1 MSSYTDTTI
10 IECNNQASSEVLG
23 GNNTSPA
30 SFTNKLDNVLQLKRG
45 DKVSVDYCFV
55 NERGCGTPN
64 AVEIKGVSLNKN
76 KTWNIIKR
84 TSKGEEPIQSRTRM
98 ETALYQ
104 SLKPEPITKKLTDD
118 KAYVET
124 NYYKSTNCEG
134 YYFLPRRF
142 AFARPTT
149 TEPNKVALRG
159 DGTHPD
165 IKDIYYGLSHDGKD
179 ALSTTE
185 PRYFEWWDTE
195 DSYALGRCKNETGRS
210 ETSADDA
217 DIYSICMSDYQEY
230 FTSGGFGYYRPKN
243 DGTRYTIIC
252 REEMIQDSSYNS
264 DASTYWTTDDAVNY
278 VDPAL
283 GKYNIYNELIEL
295 SLPIGFNSPENI
307 AARLTQQLQETQE
320 EELYTLLDNGLPQ
333 TERIWT
339 STIST
344 NTFKPFNCGWFG
356 GNAETN
362 YNAYSSEEDKKL
374 SWDYDCSYQ
383 YLGVKRPD
391 LFMAGR
397 KVMNYDGTTQYF
409 IKNDIL
415 GSAVGPPANVNSEI
429 VTGIE
434 FTKNNLENLSEL
446 FKIQS
451 RYPELWK
458 GNEILTGTDYTIDNT
473 RFLHINRYDNTTG
486 AIENILGYDNYE
498 AKGDGK
504 NRASMPLFFYYDKD
518 NEGIMTSGT
527 ETSNLSYGFATKK
540 THDNGDGTFTDF
552 IVLHPELA
560 GGIRPYVFKFNAD
573 IDKETRLIGWD
584 FHFNSY
590 GNNVIQLYSGYQSYT
605 YDALYNYG
613 LASRTFND
621 KPYATGPDEGSIN
634 EHRYLPPNWTGAL
647 ISRIYLGANNPS
659 VVYDQTSHFGFK
671 DLHTPENVGQ
681 GYDAGSNADTNP
693 KDNATASTICYKMN
707 KRLQLWNFTPEM
719 KPYKVGDSKA
729 YGILTGKLKGP
740 DVEYEN
746 DASTYAEASLHEDYA
761 HGSHAILW
769 GEENYSALNQAIT
782 PYTIMDA
789 HGGISLNIGGSYD
802 EDTFNDG
809 LFGLLGFTYSQT
821 APTNINDVNNRT
833 ARITNTNMYQLE
845 WITTNAQIV
854 ETQIQNFVVNRYG
867 AIQFSG
873 QIPTP
878 LMLEGW
884 VNQDPGKDGA
894 TNTYP
899 ARLSA
904 YTIYPP
910 IVETTSSIVVT
921 GELLPRRMVRPYYCI
936 RSDLVLHEKQKY
948 VGGRDSGDKLP
959 IIAVVNKEN
968 GDGDYFFSVDSP
980 IQFTITNDINISSI
994 KTSIHDPDQSLSS
1007 VGDGCCVVYRIE
1019 RNKVLDNTII
1029 QEILQNQQKK

>member
-1 MSSYTDTTI
+1 MSEYTDTTI
-10 IECNNQASSEVLG
+10 IECNNQSSSEVRA
-23 GNNTSPA
+23 GNLASPA
-30 SFTNKLDNVLQLKRG
+30 SFTNKLDNSLQLKRG

-64 AVEIKGVSLNKN
+64 AVEIKGISLDKN
-76 KTWNIIKR
+76 KTWNIIKKV
-84 TSKGEEPIQSRTRM
+84 SKGVEPVASRSRM
-98 ETALYQ
+98 ETSLYQ
-104 SLKPEPITKKLTDD
+104 SLIPEPITKDLTDD

-142 AFARPTT
+142 VCEKPTT
-149 TEPNKVALRG
+149 TESNKSALSTSG
-159 DGTHPD
+159 HPD
-165 IKDIYYGLSHDGKD
+165 IKDIYYGLSHNSTK
-179 ALSTTE
+179 ALNSTK
-185 PRYFEWWDTE
+185 PNYAEWWNNEDT
-195 DSYALGRCKNETGRS
+195 YATGRCKNETGY
-210 ETSADDA
+210 TAGD
-217 DIYSICMSDYQEY
+217 DIYSICMTDYQQY
-230 FTSGGFGYYRPKN
+230 FLADGTGYYRPKN

-252 REEMIQDSSYNS
+252 REEMIQKIDFN
-264 DASTYWTTDDAVNY
+264 AETNTYWTTDDAVNF

-295 SLPIGFNSPENI
+295 SLPVGFNSPENI
-307 AARLTQQLQETQE
+307 ATRMTEQLQQTQE

-344 NTFKPFNCGWFG
+344 NTFKPFNCAWFG
-356 GNAETN
+356 GNVESN
-362 YNAYSSEEDKKL
+362 YTAYTTDDGAGHL
-374 SWDYDCSYQ
+374 DALNYDCSYQ

-391 LFMAGR
+391 LFKAGR
-397 KVMNYDGTTQYF
+397 DIMNGDGTTQYF
-409 IKNDIL
+409 IKNDIV
-415 GSAVGPPANVNSEI
+415 GSATNNILSEVI
-429 VTGIE
+429 TGIE
-434 FTKNNLENLSEL
+434 YTKSNLENLSTL
-446 FKIQS
+446 FKTQS

-458 GNEILTGTDYTIDNT
+458 DNPILTGTDYTIDNS
-473 RFLHINRYDNTTG
+473 RFLHINRYDNTDG

-498 AKGDGK
+498 AKGDGM
-504 NRASMPLFFYYDKD
+504 NRASMPFFFKYDKS
-518 NEGIMTSGT
+518 NEGKMTSGA
-527 ETSNLSYGFATKK
+527 ETSNLSYGFATKT

-552 IVLHPELA
+552 IVLHPELI
-560 GGIRPYVFKFNAD
+560 GGLRPYIFKFDTNIA
-573 IDKETRLIGWD
+573 KESRLIGWD
-584 FHFNSY
+584 YHFNSY
-590 GNNVIQLYSGYQSYT
+590 GNTIIQLYSGYQAYSF
-605 YDALYNYG
+605 DATYNYG

-621 KPYATGPDEGSIN
+621 KPLVVSPDAPLN
-634 EHRYLPPNWTGAL
+634 EHRYLPPNWTGPL

-659 VVYDQTSHFGFK
+659 VVYDDTSHFGFK

-681 GYDAGSNADTNP
+681 PFNAGNNAETNP
-693 KDNATASTICYKMN
+693 QNNATASAICYKMN
-707 KRLQLWNFTPEM
+707 KRLQYWNYTPEM
-719 KPYKVGDSKA
+719 RPYLVGDSKA
-729 YGILTGKLKGP
+729 YGILPGSLK
-740 DVEYEN
+740 EHTEIEN
-746 DASTYAEASLHEDYA
+746 DATTYAGASLHEEA
-761 HGSHAILW
+761 VVGEHIIGW

-802 EDTFNDG
+802 DETFNDG
-809 LFGLLGFTYSQT
+809 LFGLLGFTYKQT
-821 APTNINDVNNRT
+821 NPSTIDNINNRVS
-833 ARITNTNMYQLE
+833 RITNTNLYNLE

-867 AIQFSG
+867 AIMFSG

-884 VNQDPGKDGA
+884 VNQKPGG
-894 TNTYP
+894 TGFTHSSP

-910 IVETTSSIVVT
+910 ITETTSSIVVT

-936 RSDLVLHEKQKY
+936 RSDLVLHERQKY
-948 VGGRDSGDKLP
+948 VGGKDSGDKLP

-1007 VGDGCCVVYRIE
+1007 VGDGCCVVYRVE
-1019 RNKVLDNTII
+1019 RNKVLDNSII
-1029 QEILQNQQKK
+1029 EEILQNKIKKK

>member
-1 MSSYTDTTI
+1 MSDYTDTTI
-10 IECNNQASSEVLG
+10 IECNNQASSEVRA
-23 GNNTSPA
+23 GNLTSPA
-30 SFTNKLDNVLQLKRG
+30 SFTNKLDNSLQLKRG
-45 DKVSVDYCFV
+45 DKISVDYCFV
-55 NERGCGTPN
+55 NERGCGQPN

-76 KTWNIIKR
+76 QTWNIIQK
-84 TSKGEEPIQSRTRM
+84 TSKGEEPVETRTRM
-98 ETALYQ
+98 ETSLYQ

-142 AFARPTT
+142 AFTRPTT
-149 TEPNKVALRG
+149 TEPNIAALSNG
-159 DGTHPD
+159 GHPD
-165 IKDIYYGLSHDGKD
+165 IQDIYYGLYNDGKD
-179 ALSTTE
+179 ALSSTE
-185 PRYFEWWDTE
+185 PKYYEWWE
-195 DSYALGRCKNETGRS
+195 DEDVYNTGRCKNETGY
-210 ETSADDA
+210 TAGDDV
-217 DIYSICMSDYQEY
+217 YSVCMNDYQQ
-230 FTSGGFGYYRPKN
+230 FFLNDGTGYYRPKN

-252 REEMIQDSSYNS
+252 REEMIQNSAYNA
-264 DASTYWTTDDAVNY
+264 DATTYWNTDDAVSL

-307 AARLTQQLQETQE
+307 ATRLTQQLQQTQE

-333 TERIWT
+333 TERTWT

-344 NTFKPFNCGWFG
+344 NTFKPFNCGWFN
-356 GNAETN
+356 GNSQECYT
-362 YNAYSSEEDKKL
+362 AYSSEEDKLL
-374 SWDYDCSYQ
+374 SWNYDSSYQ

-391 LFMAGR
+391 LFIAGR
-397 KVMNYDGTTQYF
+397 NVMNRDGTTQYF
-409 IKNDIL
+409 IKNDIT
-415 GSAVGPPANVNSEI
+415 GSATENINSEI
-429 VTGIE
+429 ITGIE
-434 FTKNNLENLSEL
+434 FTEPNLEKLSEL

-458 GNEILTGTDYTIDNT
+458 DNPIVTGTDYTIDNT

-486 AIENILGYDNYE
+486 QIGNILGYDNYE
-498 AKGDGK
+498 TKGDGK
-504 NRASMPLFFYYDKD
+504 NRASMPLFFYYDKN
-518 NEGIMTSGT
+518 NEGKMTSGS
-527 ETSNLSYGFATKK
+527 ETSNLSYGFATKYRE
-540 THDNGDGTFTDF
+540 DQGDGTFKDF

-560 GGIRPYVFKFNAD
+560 GGIRPYIFKFNGN
-573 IDKETRLIGWD
+573 IENYKRLIGWD

-590 GNNVIQLYSGYQSYT
+590 GNNVIQLYSGYQAYT
-605 YDALYNYG
+605 FDATYNYG
-613 LASRTFND
+613 IASRTFND
-621 KPYATGPDEGSIN
+621 KPFVSPPLTPIN
-634 EHRYLPPNWTGAL
+634 EHRYKPPNWTAPL

-659 VVYDQTSHFGFK
+659 VVYDATSHFGFK

-681 GYDAGSNADTNP
+681 SYDAGSNADTNP

-707 KRLQLWNFTPEM
+707 KRLQLWNYTPEM
-719 KPYKVGDSKA
+719 KPYQVGNSKA
-729 YGILTGKLKGP
+729 YGILTGKLTGP
-740 DVEYEN
+740 DEEYEN
-746 DASTYAEASLHEDYA
+746 DATTYAAASLHEDYA
-761 HGSHAILW
+761 HSSHAILW
-769 GEENYSALNQAIT
+769 GEENYSKLNQAIT

-789 HGGISLNIGGSYD
+789 HGGISLNIGGSYTD
-802 EDTFNDG
+802 DTFNDG

-821 APTNINDVNNRT
+821 SPDTINDANNRV
-833 ARITNTNMYQLE
+833 ARITNTNLYNLE

-867 AIQFSG
+867 AIMFSG

-884 VNQDPGKDGA
+884 VNQKPGSAGSTHTD
-894 TNTYP
+894 P

-936 RSDLVLHEKQKY
+936 RSDLVLHERQKY
-948 VGGRDSGDKLP
+948 VGGQDSGDKLP

-994 KTSIHDPDQSLSS
+994 KTSIHDPDQSLAS

-1019 RNKVLDNTII
+1019 RNKVLDNSII
-1029 QEILQNQQKK
+1029 EEILQNKMKKK